1 MVEIR
6 RKRTTLFLSECYW
19 VCMCV
24 HQRVERERERE
35 IWRAYRYE
43 IFMSHVKVLK
53 CKNLFVQTF
62 FLLRSASGNCFT
74 SLKSFHD
81 FRQLC
86 CFVSISKYDRMKYC
100 KYGFFSQRGLTDSW
114 LFVLSNTLIGVLLD
128 RYLGQFQIIMLI

>member
-1 MVEIR
+1 MVGIKGE
-6 RKRTTLFLSECYW
+6 RTTLFVCECNW
-19 VCMCV
+19 VCMCG
-24 HQRVERERERE
+24 ERERERE
-35 IWRAYRYE
+35 IWKAYWYE

-62 FLLRSASGNCFT
+62 FLLRSALENCFT

-100 KYGFFSQRGLTDSW
+100 KYSFFVKRSYWQ
-114 LFVLSNTLIGVLLD
+114 LIICYVKYFNRNMVINFIVVAL
-128 RYLGQFQIIMLI
+128 YIKI